1 MEKYVQLIFIKIN
14 LIVNDPQTQNFTLD
28 VTPTIQLWAL
38 QNKTTMNLSDQKP
51 TKVLEKLKE
60 EQQLSNIEGKSK
72 ERVRRRKKIDR

>member
-38 QNKTTMNLSDQKP
+38 QNKTTMNLTDQKP

-72 ERVRRRKKIDR
+72 ERARRRKKIDR

>member
-38 QNKTTMNLSDQKP
+38 QSKTTMNLIDQKP

>member
-14 LIVNDPQTQNFTLD
+14 LIVNDPQIQNFTLD

-38 QNKTTMNLSDQKP
+38 QSKTTMNLIDQKP

>member
-14 LIVNDPQTQNFTLD
+14 LIVNDPQTQNFILD

-38 QNKTTMNLSDQKP
+38 QNKTTMNLTDQKP

-72 ERVRRRKKIDR
+72 ERARRRKKIDR

>member
-60 EQQLSNIEGKSK
+60 EQQLSKNKRKSK

>member
-14 LIVNDPQTQNFTLD
+14 LIVNDPQTQNFTLE

>member
-60 EQQLSNIEGKSK
+60 EQQLSNI
-72 ERVRRRKKIDR
+72 

>member
-14 LIVNDPQTQNFTLD
+14 LIVNDSQTQNFTLD

>member
-60 EQQLSNIEGKSK
+60 EQQLSNIEEKSK

>member
-38 QNKTTMNLSDQKP
+38 QSKTTMNLIDQKP

-60 EQQLSNIEGKSK
+60 QQQLSNIEGKSK

>member
-51 TKVLEKLKE
+51 AKVLEKLKE